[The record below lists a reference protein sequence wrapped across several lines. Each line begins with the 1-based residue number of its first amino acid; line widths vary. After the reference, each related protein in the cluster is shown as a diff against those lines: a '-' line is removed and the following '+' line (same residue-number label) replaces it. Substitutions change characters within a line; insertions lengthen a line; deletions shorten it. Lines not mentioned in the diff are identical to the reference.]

1 MIILQEIFNLINLLL
16 IMFQIDTKLQ
26 SDNIFINKL
35 AISQLFLSNDSNYP
49 WFVLIPE
56 IEGKITEIIDL
67 SFDNQKILLKEINF
81 ISQFLLKNFRPDK
94 LNIANLGNVV
104 SQLHIHI
111 IARFK
116 NDPAFPRPI
125 WGIGDKI
132 LYQKNDSDIIIAKT
146 NKFISENRWFIDDDV
161 DDITMQSLVKQLK
174 YRSNYRGCKETDF
187 LIGKFA
193 NENIANFDRLQLLN
207 FALFLSEDDAEIYDW
222 IIGKSD
228 IIKQYQ
234 DIIAKIRIF
243 HNLNS

>member
-1 MIILQEIFNLINLLL
+1 
-16 IMFQIDTKLQ
+16 MFQIDTKLQ
-26 SDNIFINKL
+26 SDNIFVNKL
-35 AISQLFLSNDSNYP
+35 AISQLFLANDSNYP
-49 WFVLIPE
+49 WFILIPE
-56 IEGKITEIIDL
+56 IEGEITEIIDL
-67 SFDNQKILLKEINF
+67 SFDNQKILLKEINL

-111 IARFK
+111 IGRFK
-116 NDPAFPRPI
+116 NDLAFPRPI

-132 LYQKNDSDIIIAKT
+132 LYQKSDSDILVAKI
-146 NKFISENRWFIDDDV
+146 NKFISENRWFIEDNDV
-161 DDITMQSLVKQLK
+161 DNIALESLVKQLK

-207 FALFLSEDDAEIYDW
+207 FALFLGEDDAEIYDW
-222 IIGKSD
+222 IIGRSE

-234 DIIAKIRIF
+234 DIVTKIRIF